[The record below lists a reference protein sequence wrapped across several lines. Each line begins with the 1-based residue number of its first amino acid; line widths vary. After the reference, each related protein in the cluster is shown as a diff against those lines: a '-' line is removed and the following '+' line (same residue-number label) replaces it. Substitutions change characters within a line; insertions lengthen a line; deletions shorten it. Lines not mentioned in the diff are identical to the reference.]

1 MPILALTNIAVN
13 FGGVRAL
20 TDLSLSV
27 QAGSLHG
34 LVGPNGAGKTTAMNV
49 ISGLVKP
56 SGGSMTFQDV
66 PFAPKPHR
74 LAAQGL
80 ARSFQASGVV
90 DSLSALD
97 NVLLGGF
104 SATRAGIV
112 SCALRLP
119 RAVREEWALR
129 TRAEAALDAVAYA
142 GGLRARM
149 ADLSAWRRRQIEIAR
164 ALLSG
169 PKLLLLDEPAAGLT
183 ASEVGSLKGLMRR
196 LCDDAMSILLIEHNV
211 PLVFTLCDQVTAM
224 AQGRDIA
231 HGTPQ
236 AVRGHAD
243 VIQSYL
249 GAGSR
254 HAVPTAPQSAPSQ
267 ARPPQARSTVL
278 KLQDVSAGY
287 GATVA
292 LHGIGIEIRAG
303 EVVALFGPN
312 GAGKTTLLN
321 TIIGERRAMTGTIA
335 WQGKRIDGLPAQSIV
350 RQGIGIVPQG
360 RAVMER
366 QSVEDNL
373 VISTTGLRLG
383 RRERQ
388 QRLDEIY
395 TQFPSL
401 SQRRSSHGASLSG
414 GERQMLAIAKA
425 LIRRPALLLLDEPS
439 IGLAPTIVDEVQRIV
454 AELNAKGLTVLIG
467 EQSVDW
473 VLPIAHRAYAI
484 AAGRIV
490 AEGSP
495 EALSNT
501 EALTAQYL
509 GAQEGVS

>member
-1 MPILALTNIAVN
+1 MPILALTDIAVD

-20 TDLSLSV
+20 AGLSLSV

-56 SGGSMTFQDV
+56 SGGSMTFQDA

-119 RAVREEWALR
+119 RAMREERALR
-129 TRAEAALDAVAYA
+129 THAEAVLDTVAYV
-142 GGLRARM
+142 GSLRARM
-149 ADLSAWRRRQIEIAR
+149 ADLSAWQRRQIEIAR
-164 ALLSG
+164 ALMSD

-183 ASEVGSLKGLMRR
+183 ANEVGSLKALMRR

-211 PLVFTLCDQVTAM
+211 PLVFTLCDEVTAM

-236 AVRGHAD
+236 AVRGHTD

-254 HAVPTAPQSAPSQ
+254 HAVPAAPRSTPSG
-267 ARPPQARSTVL
+267 ALSTVL
-278 KLQDVSAGY
+278 KLEDVSAGY

-303 EVVALFGPN
+303 EAVALFGPN

-321 TIIGERRAMTGTIA
+321 TIVGERRAMTGTVT

-395 TQFPSL
+395 VQFPSL
-401 SQRRSSHGASLSG
+401 SLRRTSHGASLSG

-495 EALSNT
+495 EALSN
-501 EALTAQYL
+501 ADVLAAQYL
-509 GAQEGVS
+509 GAQEGVV

>member
-1 MPILALTNIAVN
+1 
-13 FGGVRAL
+13 
-20 TDLSLSV
+20 
-27 QAGSLHG
+27 
-34 LVGPNGAGKTTAMNV
+34 
-49 ISGLVKP
+49 
-56 SGGSMTFQDV
+56 
-66 PFAPKPHR
+66 
-74 LAAQGL
+74 
-80 ARSFQASGVV
+80 
-90 DSLSALD
+90 
-97 NVLLGGF
+97 
-104 SATRAGIV
+104 
-112 SCALRLP
+112 
-119 RAVREEWALR
+119 
-129 TRAEAALDAVAYA
+129 
-142 GGLRARM
+142 
-149 ADLSAWRRRQIEIAR
+149 
-164 ALLSG
+164 
-169 PKLLLLDEPAAGLT
+169 
-183 ASEVGSLKGLMRR
+183 MRR

-236 AVRGHAD
+236 AVRGHPE
-243 VIQSYL
+243 VIESYL

-254 HAVPTAPQSAPSQ
+254 QAVRAATLGTQTGVG
-267 ARPPQARSTVL
+267 STVL
-278 KLQDVSAGY
+278 KLEDVSAGY

-292 LHGIGIEIRAG
+292 VRGIGIEIRAG
-303 EVVALFGPN
+303 EAVALFGPN

-321 TIIGERRAMTGTIA
+321 TIIGERRAMTGSIT
-335 WQGKRIDGLPAQSIV
+335 WQGKRIDGLPTQSIV
-350 RQGIGIVPQG
+350 RRGIGIVPQG

-388 QRLDEIY
+388 DRLDEIY

-401 SQRRSSHGASLSG
+401 SERRSSHGASLSG

-495 EALSNT
+495 EALSDAD
-501 EALTAQYL
+501 ALAAQYL
-509 GAQEGVS
+509 GAQAEVT

>member
-1 MPILALTNIAVN
+1 MAILTLSHVAVK
-13 FGGVRAL
+13 FGGVQAL
-20 TDLSLSV
+20 SDLSLSV

-49 ISGLVKP
+49 ISGLVRP
-56 SGGSMTFQDV
+56 TAGTMTFQDA
-66 PFAPKPHR
+66 PFAPRPHR

-80 ARSFQASGVV
+80 ARSFQASAVV

-104 SATRAGIV
+104 AATRSGIL

-119 RAVREEWALR
+119 RAEREEHALR
-129 TRAEAALDAVAYA
+129 HRAEAAMEAVGYA
-142 GGLRARM
+142 GSARARM
-149 ADLSAWRRRQIEIAR
+149 ADLSTWQRRQIEIAR
-164 ALLSG
+164 ALLSN

-183 ASEVGSLKGLMRR
+183 AGEVGSLKALMRR

-224 AQGRDIA
+224 AQGSDIA

-236 AVRGHAD
+236 DVRGHQE

-249 GAGSR
+249 GAGGRQTSP
-254 HAVPTAPQSAPSQ
+254 AV
-267 ARPPQARSTVL
+267 ARTVPPAGAATVL
-278 KLQDVSAGY
+278 ALDDVSAGY
-287 GATVA
+287 GSTTA
-292 LHGIGIEIRAG
+292 LHGIALDIRAG

-321 TIIGERRAMTGTIA
+321 TIIGERRAMTGSVT
-335 WQGKRIDGLPAQSIV
+335 WQGRRIDGLPAQSIV

-383 RRERQ
+383 RRERR

-395 TQFPSL
+395 AQFPSL
-401 SQRRSSHGASLSG
+401 ARRRKSYGASLSG

-454 AELNAKGLTVLIG
+454 AELNAKGLTVMIG

-490 AEGSP
+490 AEGPP
-495 EALSNT
+495 EALSDAD
-501 EALTAQYL
+501 ALAAQYL
-509 GAQEGVS
+509 GAQAAVA